1 MVDLVHEVEEVIGL
15 HPMHGHQAAHRS
27 SVAFVVVLL
36 QVEGLLMR
44 DLEEARDVVADAL
57 VHLLPKVE
65 VVRIER
71 VVEIEHPGLDVAEGA
86 RGGAGGGA
94 HDAAAIRSLITLRSG
109 RSNARMTRPAA
120 IAMPAIMRKNIGLSI
135 RLQ

>member
-1 MVDLVHEVEEVIGL
+1 MVDLVHEVEEVVGL

-27 SVAFVVVLL
+27 SVALVIVLL

-57 VHLLPKVE
+57 VHLLPEVE

-71 VVEIEHPGLDVAEGA
+71 VVEIEHPGLDVTEGA
-86 RGGAGGGA
+86 RGG
-94 HDAAAIRSLITLRSG
+94 
-109 RSNARMTRPAA
+109 TR
-120 IAMPAIMRKNIGLSI
+120 R
-135 RLQ
+135 